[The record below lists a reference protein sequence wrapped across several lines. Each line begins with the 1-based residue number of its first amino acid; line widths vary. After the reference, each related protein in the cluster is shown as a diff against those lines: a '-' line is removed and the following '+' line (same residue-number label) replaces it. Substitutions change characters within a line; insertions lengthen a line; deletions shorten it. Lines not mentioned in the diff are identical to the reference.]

1 MQMIRFFTAFTLAAL
16 ATAIAL
22 DAGATPPPAPRT
34 VTAEQIEAAV
44 DAAQAQANLTHDGKS
59 LDRK

>member
-1 MQMIRFFTAFTLAAL
+1 MQMIRFLTAFTLAAL

-22 DAGATPPPAPRT
+22 DAGASPRSESHT

-44 DAAQAQANLTHDGKS
+44 NAAQAQANLTAEGRVRRD
-59 LDRK
+59 